1 MDTYMEKIIKEIL
14 ERGNT
19 AEIKQRKDDVV
30 VLEVTRKIVY
40 TKSKYSGI
48 CKRQNGAGSLLR
60 RRLPAFLC

>member
-30 VLEVTRKIVY
+30 VLEVMRKIVY
-40 TKSKYSGI
+40 TKSK
-48 CKRQNGAGSLLR
+48 
-60 RRLPAFLC
+60 